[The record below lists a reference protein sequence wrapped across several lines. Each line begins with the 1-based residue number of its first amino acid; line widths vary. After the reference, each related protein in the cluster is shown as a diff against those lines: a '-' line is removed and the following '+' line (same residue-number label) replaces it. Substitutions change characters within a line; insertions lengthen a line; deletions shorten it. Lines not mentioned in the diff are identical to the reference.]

1 MDNAES
7 MCSGSPCTTG
17 ADINTCCKDDGD
29 DDADKA
35 PACSVTDGSKASP
48 FSTGSNK
55 NYEECTCAGA
65 AKECSA
71 LNVCDVVK
79 KTCTCTPGKDHWC
92 YNDEERTYAVKFGCF
107 LEGEKDGKKK
117 YEGFKCDGDNV
128 GKKSYSD
135 DKCTTEL
142 TVENGGRIQT
152 FTPTKVTTVRM
163 SDGQKKTKDD
173 TETFGISTCK
183 GGVAGAGAA
192 AQGDLAKGGVA
203 GAGASDGAAAP
214 SPAPAGKGGAAAPSP
229 TSHVFLSKGAA
240 VADLS
245 LIVGLISCLL
255 FALL

>member
-1 MDNAES
+1 MLLLLP
-7 MCSGSPCTTG
+7 SPTFGRLDAALICCFFDLTRPQ
-17 ADINTCCKDDGD
+17 INTCCKDDGD

-107 LEGEKDGKKK
+107 KEEANKF
-117 YEGFKCDGDNV
+117 EGFKCDGDNV
-128 GKKSYSD
+128 VKKSYSD
-135 DKCTTEL
+135 DKCTTEI

-152 FTPTKVTTVRM
+152 FTPTKTTQVRM
-163 SDGQKKTKDD
+163 SDGQKKTKE
-173 TETFGISTCK
+173 ETTTTGISTCK
-183 GGVAGAGAA
+183 GGVAGAGA
-192 AQGDLAKGGVA
+192 
-203 GAGASDGAAAP
+203 GAAAP
-214 SPAPAGKGGAAAPSP
+214 GPSSELASEDAGS
-229 TSHVFLSKGAA
+229 
-240 VADLS
+240 VAQCSTLAM
-245 LIVGLISCLL
+245 L
-255 FALL
+255 FVVVAMWAGRN